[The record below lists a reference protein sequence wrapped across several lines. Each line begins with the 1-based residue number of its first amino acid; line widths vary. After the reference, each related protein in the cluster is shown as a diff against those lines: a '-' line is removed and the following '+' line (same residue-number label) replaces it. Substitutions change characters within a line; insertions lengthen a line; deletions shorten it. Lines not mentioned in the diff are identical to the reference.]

1 MEEIIFVALANRLAS
16 REARAV
22 NLTNIS
28 FIDRLDSG
36 LVYAVQCVQL
46 LLGLVY
52 GVRVSLLDHVLT
64 FF

>member
-1 MEEIIFVALANRLAS
+1 MEKIVFVALSNRIAS

-36 LVYAVQCVQL
+36 LVYAVR
-46 LLGLVY
+46 GTIARRNRFSES
-52 GVRVSLLDHVLT
+52 GVLSMVC
-64 FF
+64 